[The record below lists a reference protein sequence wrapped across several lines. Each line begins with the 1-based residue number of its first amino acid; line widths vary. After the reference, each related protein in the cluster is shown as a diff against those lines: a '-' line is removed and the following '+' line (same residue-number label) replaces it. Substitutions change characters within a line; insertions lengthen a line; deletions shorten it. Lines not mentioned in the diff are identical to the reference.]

1 MPCLPA
7 HAKTCGMQ
15 RARLDKPTAL
25 YTLAREPEMCGVH
38 AGPACHLGSGDV
50 QSQAIPFQPGG
61 LEGAANL
68 SMDSS

>member
-1 MPCLPA
+1 
-7 HAKTCGMQ
+7 
-15 RARLDKPTAL
+15 
-25 YTLAREPEMCGVH
+25 MCGVH

-68 SMDSS
+68 SMDSSYSRLCREWNPLAAWFVPWSAPSSGVIPES